1 MATEKVNEEE
11 FLLFR
16 ERLSNFI
23 FDSRQDDDDDDGTDR
38 YERLFKDI
46 KQLLIEHYDKGYDDG
61 YNKGYQD
68 GTNEP
73 DDDEVEYF
81 SLNGDR
87 YG

>member
-1 MATEKVNEEE
+1 MNTEKVNEEE
-11 FLLFR
+11 FLFLR

-23 FDSRQDDDDDDGTDR
+23 FDSRQDDDDDDGTDK
-38 YERLFKDI
+38 YERFFKDI
-46 KQLLIEHYDKGYDDG
+46 KQLLVEHYDKGYDDG

-81 SLNGDR
+81 SLKWR
-87 YG
+87 

>member
-11 FLLFR
+11 FLFFR

-23 FDSRQDDDDDDGTDR
+23 FDSRQDDDDCDGTNR
-38 YERLFKDI
+38 FEVLVEEI
-46 KQLLIEHYDKGYDDG
+46 KQFLVKHYNNGYDDG

-73 DDDEVEYF
+73 DDDEVEYV
-81 SLNGDR
+81 SLKWR
-87 YG
+87 